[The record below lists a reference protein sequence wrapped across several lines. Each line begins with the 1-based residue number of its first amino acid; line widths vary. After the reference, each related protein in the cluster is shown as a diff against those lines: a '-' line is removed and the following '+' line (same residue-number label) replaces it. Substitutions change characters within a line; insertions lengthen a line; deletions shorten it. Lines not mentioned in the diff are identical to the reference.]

1 MLNDPSPLPSR
12 PKRIV
17 SYSIVFLTAV
27 SPLHPA
33 WGAVTTAADK
43 NTQISQQNNI
53 PVINIATPNGAGIS
67 HNKFQHFNVD
77 KQGAVLNNATTNVN
91 SQIAGQIKANA
102 NLKGNAANL
111 IINEVTGSSRSELQ
125 GKLEV
130 AGKQAN
136 VLIANP
142 NGITCNG
149 CSFINTPAITLT
161 TGKPIIDK
169 TGALSAVEVK
179 KGSVIIGANGM
190 NAEAQTYADI
200 ISRATE
206 LNGQINAKNLTLM
219 QGTNRVDFQKGTV
232 TSIAGEGTK
241 PSISVDTKAL
251 GGMYANQVKLV
262 STEAGVGIN
271 LSNVQTSQKD
281 LTLTVDGKITLAGN
295 IQAKNDLN
303 VSTKNLQITTDAN
316 VKAMKDITLA
326 TNTFTNQG
334 QVTAI
339 KDLRL
344 FGDNIS
350 NIGDNAR
357 IQANN
362 SMWIQKNAKGDLS
375 TRIINKSG
383 TIKTN
388 TGDLV
393 IRTKQLDNQREVF
406 ELSNEKKL
414 ASNSAN
420 ITVEGKSYDARVAN
434 SAGAIYLRN
443 LFKNVAAS
451 DIPTTW
457 FGDIYD
463 YEVGKSKIKAFTTLR
478 RDIAVTK
485 SSAIG
490 LISSGKNAY
499 INANVLNN
507 AQSNLSAKNNLIIT
521 GNQFNNSIAS
531 TGIERT
537 MTIFT
542 ALRASD
548 PTYEKTQEIVIDN
561 GVDYTG
567 RLTAGNSLV
576 LDFKDKVQI
585 ENPSSTLPAK
595 TTEHNYNTVN
605 DILLAK
611 HVLVNSANIRL
622 SGGIKATDSLSL
634 IAQNALDLTRF
645 RATAT
650 NTLSL
655 TAINNITVKQSQLSS
670 ANVDVIS
677 RTGNILIS
685 TPDYKDTS
693 VGRTQKYAQ
702 INATNA
708 LTIFAGNNLTFD
720 NAVIGKANHIAL
732 NANKDIT
739 LGRTEEKQLT
749 RTAEN
754 VTLNES
760 KLIDKIGVWE
770 SAGDLNMTAGGNVNG
785 QGNTFISGKDLNI
798 AAGKDLILSP
808 KIISDVDKVLTFGIE
823 RLPETRSKL
832 NANGNITLNAG
843 RDVNLQ
849 SAQLQSKG
857 NVTAL
862 SGRDINL
869 LATAYSALAN
879 PNEDNQDVRYTTTL
893 ISGDKGVSLAANGA
907 ITVQGGT
914 LTSLGDI
921 TLSSGGNIR
930 LESVKTHYRK
940 QEGKRLEDVYRQ
952 VITEIN
958 SGKNLTILSQG
969 SVLFQASR
977 LMAKGTMDIAAKG
990 GYLYAQAM
998 EELNHYEEQ
1007 SKKCNKWTLC
1017 ITKKEVKKTRSETT
1031 NKVTEFTAGAD
1042 INLYAKDDVT
1052 LEASKIN
1059 AGKNAKITSQK
1070 GKVNFKAVKNTTF
1083 EQVVS
1088 NSKGFYI
1095 SQRNKGYKEDTW
1107 ILPALYIG
1115 GKLTIDAAQGITA
1128 DIKAKNNQ
1136 SLQNALSSLGQAEG
1150 TKWLAGLKDN
1160 KDVQW
1165 NLVKDAYDSWDY
1177 KSQSLNPVASALI
1190 MITVAAMTSGTANT
1204 FAAWLAP
1211 GTSSTAAVIQGAAYS
1226 GMTALSTQ
1234 AAVALAEN
1242 QGNLSKTLSALG
1254 KSDTVKSIITQM
1266 VISGALNG
1274 LDVEMEWTTGNP
1286 GGAKLPLLANN
1297 DWNKVAQRVA
1307 AQSVI
1312 SSTVNTAAYGGSFTD
1327 NFKNA
1332 LLSNIGSQINAEGA
1346 KLIGDNGDILDHSGK
1361 LLAHSVVSGISAE
1374 IAGGSVKGAIVG
1386 SLAVQLAA
1394 ISLNNNLIN
1403 EKEWQ
1408 KDSEKYAQLSRV
1420 LGGFAGAIFTGDA
1433 GGVYSGADSAES
1445 TFRFNHLLHEL
1456 AMDFDTQMQKC
1467 GNDLNCQS
1475 NIINKFAAFSI
1486 KNSFNL
1492 DDEIKDNPLTV
1503 QELKKK
1509 YIENAF
1515 ALAERP
1521 YWASYLGFDVMQNDL
1536 AKQYIQYWNS
1546 QDLNKIDAKT
1556 PSWTKV
1562 AVLISDPE
1570 IQASLISF
1578 GWLGKQLIQKSAF
1591 TVSRLGS
1598 DEITSVIKSTQ
1609 TGLKNPS
1616 QIDQMKIDMLSNNY
1630 RFTAPEGIIAGFV
1643 DKKGVYYIS
1652 EGNHRMVAAKELY
1665 LKTGDSQ
1672 YINKLLENGRWT
1684 VVDSAPIGAKPLP
1697 SRN

>member
-77 KQGAVLNNATTNVN
+77 RQGAVLNNATTNVN

-142 NGITCNG
+142 NGITCDG

-179 KGSVIIGANGM
+179 KGSVIIGANGL
-190 NAEAQTYADI
+190 NADAQTYADI

-232 TSIAGEGTK
+232 TAIAGEGAK

-251 GGMYANQVKLV
+251 GGMYANQVKLI
-262 STEAGVGIN
+262 STESGVGIN
-271 LSNVQTSQKD
+271 LSNVQTNQSD

-295 IQAKNDLN
+295 IQAKKDLN
-303 VSTKNLQITTDAN
+303 VSTKTLHINADAN
-316 VKAMKDITLA
+316 VKTLKDITLA

-334 QVTAI
+334 QVIATN
-339 KDLRL
+339 DLRL

-350 NIGDNAR
+350 NTGEKAV
-357 IQANN
+357 IQANK

-375 TRIINKSG
+375 TRIINQSG

-406 ELSNEKKL
+406 ALSNEQNL
-414 ASNSAN
+414 AANSAN
-420 ITVEGKSYDARVAN
+420 ITVEGKPYDARVTN
-434 SAGAIYLRN
+434 SAGAAYLRN
-443 LFKNVAAS
+443 MFKNVAAK

-463 YEVGKSKIKAFTTLR
+463 YEIGQSKIKSFNTLR

-485 SSAIG
+485 TSAIG
-490 LISSGKNAY
+490 LITSGKNAY

-507 AQSNLSAKNNLIIT
+507 IQSNLNAKNNLILT
-521 GNQFNNSIAS
+521 GNQFTNPIAS

-561 GVDYTG
+561 GIDYAG
-567 RLTAGNSLV
+567 KLTAGNSLV

-595 TTEHNYNTVN
+595 TTAHIYNPVN
-605 DILLAK
+605 DILLAR

-622 SGGIKATDSLSL
+622 SGGIKATNSLSL
-634 IAQNALDLTRF
+634 VAQNALDLTRF
-645 RATAT
+645 RATAP

-655 TAINNITVKQSQLSS
+655 TAINNITVKESLLSS
-670 ANVDVIS
+670 ANIDILS
-677 RTGNILIS
+677 RTGNILVT
-685 TPDYKDTS
+685 TPEYKDAF
-693 VGRTQKYAQ
+693 VNRTQKYAQ

-708 LTIFAGNNLTFD
+708 LTVFAGNNLTFD
-720 NAVIGKANHIAL
+720 NTVIGKANHIAL

-739 LGRTEEKQLT
+739 LGRAEEKQLT
-749 RTAEN
+749 RTAAN
-754 VTLNES
+754 VPVYERNLLN
-760 KLIDKIGVWE
+760 KIGVWE
-770 SAGDLNMTAGGNVNG
+770 SAGDLNITAGGSVNG

-798 AAGKDLILSP
+798 AAGKDLVLSP
-808 KIISDVDKVLTFGIE
+808 KSISDVDKILTFGID
-823 RLPETRSKL
+823 RLPETRAQL
-832 NANGNITLNAG
+832 TANGNITLNAG

-849 SAQLQSKG
+849 STQLQSKG

-907 ITVQGGT
+907 ITAQGGT

-921 TLSSGGNIR
+921 TLSSGGNMR

-952 VITEIN
+952 VVTDIN

-977 LMAKGTMDIAAKG
+977 LVAKGTMDIAAKG

-998 EELNHYEEQ
+998 EELNYYEEE

-1031 NKVTEFTAGAD
+1031 NKVTEFTAGGD

-1052 LEASKIN
+1052 LEASKVN

-1136 SLQNALSSLGQAEG
+1136 SLQNALNSLGQAEG

-1190 MITVAAMTSGTANT
+1190 MITVAAMTSGTATT
-1204 FAAWLAP
+1204 FAAWAAS
-1211 GTSSTAAVIQGAAYS
+1211 GTSGTTAAVISGAAYS

-1242 QGNLSKTLSALG
+1242 QGNLSKTLKALG
-1254 KSDTVKSIITQM
+1254 QSDTVKSIITQM

-1312 SSTVNTAAYGGSFTD
+1312 SSTVNTAAFGGSFTD

-1374 IAGGSVKGAIVG
+1374 IAGGSAKGAIVG
-1386 SLAVQLAA
+1386 ALAAQLAG
-1394 ISLNNNLIN
+1394 ISLNNNLIE
-1403 EKEWQ
+1403 EKDW
-1408 KDSEKYAQLSRV
+1408 EKSLEFDAQVNKL
-1420 LGGFAGAIFTGDA
+1420 LGGIAGAIFVGNEN
-1433 GGVYSGADSAES
+1433 GVYSGANSAEIVTKFNHQQHLQFVLGEGGVRYFQGISSLGEQMSSEGYSPEEISAAFTVYIKRNLPEGQDPAKGFILAWARLVGPYGLAAELIMDNNPLTLDSAES
-1445 TFRFNHLLHEL
+1445 
-1456 AMDFDTQMQKC
+1456 
-1467 GNDLNCQS
+1467 
-1475 NIINKFAAFSI
+1475 IIS
-1486 KNSFNL
+1486 
-1492 DDEIKDNPLTV
+1492 
-1503 QELKKK
+1503 
-1509 YIENAF
+1509 
-1515 ALAERP
+1515 
-1521 YWASYLGFDVMQNDL
+1521 
-1536 AKQYIQYWNS
+1536 
-1546 QDLNKIDAKT
+1546 
-1556 PSWTKV
+1556 
-1562 AVLISDPE
+1562 
-1570 IQASLISF
+1570 
-1578 GWLGKQLIQKSAF
+1578 LGKLTSKKQIAQFIIAQTYFNVVKPLS
-1591 TVSRLGS
+1591 LGS
-1598 DEITSVIKSTQ
+1598 
-1609 TGLKNPS
+1609 TGRTEAYTLKE
-1616 QIDQMKIDMLSNNY
+1616 QVAMQHAISNS
-1630 RFTAPEGIIAGFV
+1630 
-1643 DKKGVYYIS
+1643 KKGIEIPVVMTDKRWPS
-1652 EGNHRMVAAKELY
+1652 TEGWVKMSQNINGIEIHYVRNK
-1665 LKTGDSQ
+1665 KTGA
-1672 YINKLLENGRWT
+1672 
-1684 VVDSAPIGAKPLP
+1684 VDDFKFK
-1697 SRN
+1697 